1 MNVKGNETYLSQF
14 ETHMNS
20 RQLVDISKLGLN
32 SKIKTF
38 SYSFICGK
46 GYSPSEGENSFLS
59 TIWNS
64 RGFSRHDKI
73 TGKTFVFC
81 KAVAET
87 QAGSAHYLTH
97 ESLRKIARVS
107 KASTLLHK
115 PGWKRGRAQPAD
127 QVIGAGLK
135 MQR

>member
-14 ETHMNS
+14 ETYMNS
-20 RQLVDISKLGLN
+20 RQFVDISKLGLN

-59 TIWNS
+59 TIRNS
-64 RGFSRHDKI
+64 RGFSRHNKI

-81 KAVAET
+81 KAVAEA

-97 ESLRKIARVS
+97 ESLRKIARVCN
-107 KASTLLHK
+107 ASALLHN
-115 PGWKRGRAQPAD
+115 RG
-127 QVIGAGLK
+127 GSAGGLSPLI
-135 MQR
+135 R

>member
-14 ETHMNS
+14 ETCMNS

-38 SYSFICGK
+38 SY
-46 GYSPSEGENSFLS
+46 LS
-59 TIWNS
+59 TIRNS
-64 RGFSRHDKI
+64 RGFSRHDKMAS
-73 TGKTFVFC
+73 KTSIFC
-81 KAVAET
+81 KAVAAAR
-87 QAGSAHYLTH
+87 AGSACHLTH
-97 ESLRKIARVS
+97 ESLRKIAR
-107 KASTLLHK
+107 ASNASALLHK